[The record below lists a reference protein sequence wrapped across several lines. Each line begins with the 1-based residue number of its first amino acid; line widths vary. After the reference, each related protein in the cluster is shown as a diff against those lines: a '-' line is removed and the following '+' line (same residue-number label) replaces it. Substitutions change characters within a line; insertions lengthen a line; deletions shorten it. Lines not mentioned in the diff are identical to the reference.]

1 MTDASNNIIICD
13 LLKRRSKFFSLLSPG
28 PRYNPVS
35 PYPNYTQAQLDMR
48 RKAEILQYKKNSTQT
63 TQLTKS
69 QRFASVVNGSYQV
82 NSNKVCNKDL
92 LQPTPT
98 SASGIPGP
106 LMILRYDPTVP
117 LYNYQTKQ
125 NTSAFVDV
133 QPPDWQVSVA
143 SNSNSISTTFIPPQ
157 TNATINSTIPTNIFA
172 VPESSFLSLCIQN
185 NNNYNFNLRVPVGIY
200 VSGNNVSG
208 NNITSPATVNF
219 TLKDVILNVY
229 YYPGSSI
236 YTLNGNSLVSSSIQI
251 SNFTGSFT
259 VGSGLSFYGSQYFS
273 NIFVPSIPLSTQ
285 YGDVYDFKFSY
296 NIQIAIGGTAKINDF
311 YAGIY
316 TNIPKITPAVNCV
329 FIPQPSSVVYQN
341 YSLGATVN

>member
-1 MTDASNNIIICD
+1 MTDASNNIICD

-82 NSNKVCNKDL
+82 NSNRVCNKDL
-92 LQPTPT
+92 LRPTTT
-98 SASGIPGP
+98 SAAGIPGP
-106 LMILRYDPTVP
+106 LMILQYDPTVP

-133 QPPDWQVSVA
+133 QPPNWQVSVA
-143 SNSNSISTTFIPPQ
+143 SNSISTTSIPPQ
-157 TNATINSTIPTNIFA
+157 TNATINSTIVTNIFP

-185 NNNYNFNLRVPVGIY
+185 NNYYNFNLRVPVGIY
-200 VSGNNVSG
+200 VSGSAPVDPSG
-208 NNITSPATVNF
+208 NIIPATVNF
-219 TLKDVILNVY
+219 TLKDVTLNVY

-259 VGSGLSFYGSQYFS
+259 VGYGPSFYGSRYFS

-296 NIQIAIGGTAKINDF
+296 NIQIAIGGTAKINNF

-329 FIPQPSSVVYQN
+329 FTPQPSSVVYQD

>member
-1 MTDASNNIIICD
+1 MNDASNNIIICD
-13 LLKRRSKFFSLLSPG
+13 LLKRRSRFFSLLSPG

-35 PYPNYTQAQLDMR
+35 PYPNYTQGQLDMR

-69 QRFASVVNGSYQV
+69 QKFSSVVNGTYRV
-82 NSNKVCNKDL
+82 NSNKVCNENL

-98 SASGIPGP
+98 TASNIPGP
-106 LMILRYDPTVP
+106 PMILQYDPTVP

-133 QPPDWQVSVA
+133 QPPDWQVNVA
-143 SNSNSISTTFIPPQ
+143 SNSISTTFISLQ
-157 TNATINSTIPTNIFA
+157 TNETINSTTITNIFA

-185 NNNYNFNLRVPVGIY
+185 TNNYNFNLTVPVGIY
-200 VSGNNVSG
+200 VSGNNSV
-208 NNITSPATVNF
+208 TPATVNF

-229 YYPGSSI
+229 YYPSSSI

-251 SNFTGSFT
+251 SNFSGSFT
-259 VGSGLSFYGSQYFS
+259 VGSLQSFYGSQYFA
-273 NIFVPSIPLSTQ
+273 NLFVPSVPLSTR

-296 NIQIAIGGTAKINDF
+296 NIQIVINGVAKIDDF

-329 FIPQPSSVVYQN
+329 FTPQPSSVVYQN

>member
-1 MTDASNNIIICD
+1 
-13 LLKRRSKFFSLLSPG
+13 
-28 PRYNPVS
+28 
-35 PYPNYTQAQLDMR
+35 MR

-92 LQPTPT
+92 LRPTPS
-98 SASGIPGP
+98 SAAGIPGP
-106 LMILRYDPTVP
+106 LTILRYDPTVP

-133 QPPDWQVSVA
+133 QPPNWQVSVA
-143 SNSNSISTTFIPPQ
+143 SNSISTTLLPPQ
-157 TNATINSTIPTNIFA
+157 TNGTINSTTPNNIFA

-185 NNNYNFNLRVPVGIY
+185 TNNYNFNLRVPDGIY
-200 VSGNNVSG
+200 VSGDVSG
-208 NNITSPATVNF
+208 NDPATVNY
-219 TLKDVILNVY
+219 TLKDVTLNIY
-229 YYPGSSI
+229 YYPSPNVI
-236 YTLNGNSLVSSSIQI
+236 YTCNSVASTIQLSDI
-251 SNFTGSFT
+251 SGSFT
-259 VGSGLSFYGSQYFS
+259 ASRSFYGSQYFG
-273 NIFVPSIPLSTQ
+273 NMFVPSIPLSTQ

-296 NIQIAIGGTAKINDF
+296 TIQIVINGTATIGNF

-329 FIPQPSSVVYQN
+329 FTPPPSSAVYQN

>member
-1 MTDASNNIIICD
+1 MTDASNNKIICD
-13 LLKRRSKFFSLLSPG
+13 LLKRRSRFFSLLSPG
-28 PRYNPVS
+28 PRYNPIS

-92 LQPTPT
+92 LRPTPT
-98 SASGIPGP
+98 SAAGIPGP
-106 LMILRYDPTVP
+106 LMILQYDPTVP

-125 NTSAFVDV
+125 NASAFVDV
-133 QPPDWQVSVA
+133 QPPNWQVSVA
-143 SNSNSISTTFIPPQ
+143 SNSISTTLLPPQ
-157 TNATINSTIPTNIFA
+157 TNGTINSTTPNNIFA

-185 NNNYNFNLRVPVGIY
+185 TNNYNFNLSVPVGIY
-200 VSGNNVSG
+200 VSGNNSV
-208 NNITSPATVNF
+208 TAATVNF
-219 TLKDVILNVY
+219 TLKDVTLNVY
-229 YYPGSSI
+229 YYPGTSI
-236 YTLNGNSLVSSSIQI
+236 YNINGNSLVTSSIQI
-251 SNFTGSFT
+251 TNFTGSFT

-296 NIQIAIGGTAKINDF
+296 TIQIVINGAATINDF

-329 FIPQPSSVVYQN
+329 FTPQPSSVVYQD

>member
-13 LLKRRSKFFSLLSPG
+13 LLKRRSRFFSLLSPG

-35 PYPNYTQAQLDMR
+35 PYPNYTQVQLDMR

-69 QRFASVVNGSYQV
+69 QRFASVVNGSYQA

-125 NTSAFVDV
+125 NTSAFVDI
-133 QPPDWQVSVA
+133 QPPDWQVSVD
-143 SNSNSISTTFIPPQ
+143 SNSISTTFIPAQ

-200 VSGNNVSG
+200 VSGNTPVYPSG
-208 NNITSPATVNF
+208 NIIVNY
-219 TLKDVILNVY
+219 TLKDVNLNVY

-259 VGSGLSFYGSQYFS
+259 VGSGRSFYGSQYFS

-296 NIQIAIGGTAKINDF
+296 NIQIVINGVAKIDDF

-316 TNIPKITPAVNCV
+316 TNIPNITPAVNCV
-329 FIPQPSSVVYQN
+329 FTPQPSSVVYQN

>member
-13 LLKRRSKFFSLLSPG
+13 LLKRRSRFFSLLSPG

-35 PYPNYTQAQLDMR
+35 PYPNYTQVQLDMR

-69 QRFASVVNGSYQV
+69 QRFASVVNGSYQA

-106 LMILRYDPTVP
+106 LMILRYDPTFT

-125 NTSAFVDV
+125 NTSAFVDI
-133 QPPDWQVSVA
+133 QPTDWQVSVD
-143 SNSNSISTTFIPPQ
+143 SNSISTTFIPPQ

-200 VSGNNVSG
+200 VSGNTQVYPSG
-208 NNITSPATVNF
+208 NIIVNY
-219 TLKDVILNVY
+219 TLKDVNLNVY
-229 YYPGSSI
+229 YYPG
-236 YTLNGNSLVSSSIQI
+236 
-251 SNFTGSFT
+251 
-259 VGSGLSFYGSQYFS
+259 
-273 NIFVPSIPLSTQ
+273 
-285 YGDVYDFKFSY
+285 
-296 NIQIAIGGTAKINDF
+296 
-311 YAGIY
+311 
-316 TNIPKITPAVNCV
+316 
-329 FIPQPSSVVYQN
+329 
-341 YSLGATVN
+341 